1 MPYKFENILLV
12 ELTLLSKRQIW
23 DEDFFSNV
31 VVFSQY
37 LNFNLKLL
45 SSNTSNNNFTNHDNH
60 FDIILTL
67 DTYDVL
73 PNAHSRAKIDVRPS
87 ILIAS
92 WIKYKCRKTIVTLS
106 IYLQRGLG
114 EPSFS

>member
-1 MPYKFENILLV
+1 MRRPHKFENILLV

-23 DEDFFSNV
+23 EEDFFSNV

-45 SSNTSNNNFTNHDNH
+45 SNNNFTYHDNH

-67 DTYDVL
+67 DMMFFQMHILGPKLMYVL
-73 PNAHSRAKIDVRPS
+73 D
-87 ILIAS
+87 
-92 WIKYKCRKTIVTLS
+92 
-106 IYLQRGLG
+106 
-114 EPSFS
+114 F